1 MKGAEGMKTGFR
13 LNGLVR
19 GIQMA
24 TFSAALVWSAGASAA
39 DMCGGDANFSYS
51 NTYGLVDT
59 FGCTPFHYSGV
70 TLNKT
75 LTLLN
80 DVDKIRGAT
89 YDPVRG
95 EVVFVGEGT
104 IPVDEQID
112 MDDLVVA
119 LQSVFLMQQDPGIT
133 FYTADTARAY
143 QTGLWDVTYSG
154 NVRNRQFGQTLFDAD
169 YLLKQLSLGIDPTGL
184 LAADTAPTSGMIPS

>member
-1 MKGAEGMKTGFR
+1 MKGAEVMKTGFR

-39 DMCGGDANFSYS
+39 DMCGGDANFSS
-51 NTYGLVDT
+51 NSVGLVGT
-59 FGCTPFHYSGV
+59 FGYTPFNFGGV

-104 IPVDEQID
+104 IPVNEQID
-112 MDDLVVA
+112 MDDIVV
-119 LQSVFLMQQDPGIT
+119 S
-133 FYTADTARAY
+133 
-143 QTGLWDVTYSG
+143 
-154 NVRNRQFGQTLFDAD
+154 
-169 YLLKQLSLGIDPTGL
+169 
-184 LAADTAPTSGMIPS
+184 

>member
-1 MKGAEGMKTGFR
+1 MRGAEVMKTGFR
-13 LNGLVR
+13 LNGLAR

-39 DMCGGDANFSYS
+39 DMCGGDANFYS
-51 NTYGLVDT
+51 NSFGLVGT
-59 FGCTPFHYSGV
+59 FGHTPFNYGGV

-75 LTLLN
+75 LTQLN
-80 DVDKIRGAT
+80 DVDKIRGAI

-95 EVVFVGEGT
+95 EVVFVGEGA
-104 IPVDEQID
+104 IPVNEQID

-133 FYTADTARAY
+133 LYTADTARAY
-143 QTGLWDVTYSG
+143 QIGLWDV
-154 NVRNRQFGQTLFDAD
+154 
-169 YLLKQLSLGIDPTGL
+169 
-184 LAADTAPTSGMIPS
+184 

>member
-1 MKGAEGMKTGFR
+1 VA
-13 LNGLVR
+13 R
-19 GIQMA
+19 GIHVA
-24 TFSAALVWSAGASAA
+24 TLSAALVWNAGASAA
-39 DMCGGDANFSYS
+39 DMCGGADSGLISTPNNLSLFQ
-51 NTYGLVDT
+51 YG
-59 FGCTPFHYSGV
+59 GV

-89 YDPVRG
+89 YDPARG

-104 IPVDEQID
+104 IPVNEQID

-119 LQSVFLMQQDPGIT
+119 LQSVYLMQQDPGIS
-133 FYTADTARAY
+133 FYTADVARAY

-154 NVRNRQFGQTLFDAD
+154 NTRNRQFG
-169 YLLKQLSLGIDPTGL
+169 G
-184 LAADTAPTSGMIPS
+184 APAIFVS